1 MDLSVLDRL
10 KWLQQQQLVSPEFLQ
25 IIGSDG
31 REELKRVESYLG
43 NNNDELQSF
52 RHFPEFGPDYDTIDG
67 CISRT
72 SSFHMEP
79 VKNNEDNRAIAL
91 QNKRK
96 PELLVFKGKAEKREK
111 KKIKAE
117 VETESSMKGKSN
129 MSNTETSSEIQ
140 KPDYI
145 HVRARRGE
153 ATDRHSLA
161 ERARR
166 EKISKKMKCLQ
177 DIVPGCNKVTGKA
190 GMLDEI
196 INYVQSLQ
204 QQVEFLSMKLSVINP
219 ELESHI
225 DELSA
230 KQAYFTG
237 LPEAVSKQSMM
248 ADFRS
253 FPLHQQGSL
262 DYAVINANQTT
273 SLGAKDQT
281 SSSWETNSQCLYS
294 SFRTDSVSN
303 FFSLK

>member
-1 MDLSVLDRL
+1 MDLVVLDRL
-10 KWLQQQQLVSPEFLQ
+10 KWLQQQQQQQMVSPEFLQ
-25 IIGSDG
+25 ILGSDG
-31 REELKRVESYLG
+31 REELKRVETYLG
-43 NNNDELQSF
+43 NINEQSF
-52 RHFPEFGPDYDTIDG
+52 RHYPEFGPDYDTIDG

-72 SSFHMEP
+72 SSFQMEP
-79 VKNNEDNRAIAL
+79 VKKNNEENRTIAL

-96 PELLVFKGKAEKREK
+96 PEVKSEKRDK

-117 VETESSMKGKSN
+117 DEIESSMKGKSN
-129 MSNTETSSEIQ
+129 ISNIDTSSGTEKQ
-140 KPDYI
+140 DYI

-219 ELESHI
+219 ELEFHI

-230 KQAYFTG
+230 KQAYFTN
-237 LPEAVSKQSMM
+237 LPEPETDSKQSVM
-248 ADFRS
+248 ADLRS

-262 DYAVINANQTT
+262 DYSVMNSNQNT
-273 SLGAKDQT
+273 SLGAKDQS
-281 SSSWETNSQCLYS
+281 SSSWETHSQCLYNS
-294 SFRTDSVSN
+294 LRTDSASN

>member
-10 KWLQQQQLVSPEFLQ
+10 KWLQQQQMVSPEFLQ
-25 IIGSDG
+25 ILGSDG

-52 RHFPEFGPDYDTIDG
+52 RHFPEFGPDYDTTDG

-79 VKNNEDNRAIAL
+79 VKNNGHSRAITL

-96 PELLVFKGKAEKREK
+96 PEGKTEKREK

-117 VETESSMKGKSN
+117 DETEPSMKGKSN

-219 ELESHI
+219 ELECHI
-225 DELSA
+225 DDLSA
-230 KQAYFTG
+230 KQ
-237 LPEAVSKQSMM
+237 V
-248 ADFRS
+248 
-253 FPLHQQGSL
+253 
-262 DYAVINANQTT
+262 N
-273 SLGAKDQT
+273 
-281 SSSWETNSQCLYS
+281 NSQFS
-294 SFRTDSVSN
+294 SQELTK
-303 FFSLK
+303 SLITAFIDWLNIGI

>member
-1 MDLSVLDRL
+1 MDLCVLERL
-10 KWLQQQQLVSPEFLQ
+10 KWLQQQQMVSPEFLQ
-25 IIGSDG
+25 ILGSDG

-72 SSFHMEP
+72 SSFQMEP
-79 VKNNEDNRAIAL
+79 VKNNEDNRGIAL

-96 PELLVFKGKAEKREK
+96 PEGKTEKREK

-117 VETESSMKGKSN
+117 DETESSMKGKSN

-177 DIVPGCNKVTGKA
+177 DIVPGCSKVTGKA

-204 QQVEFLSMKLSVINP
+204 QQVEFLSMKLSVLNP
-219 ELESHI
+219 ELEFHI
-225 DELSA
+225 NELST
-230 KQAYFTG
+230 KQFQAHFTD
-237 LPEAVSKQSMM
+237 LPEAISKQSMM
-248 ADFRS
+248 ADLRS

-262 DYAVINANQTT
+262 DYSVINSNQTT
-273 SLGAKDQT
+273 PLGAKNQT
-281 SSSWETNSQCLYS
+281 SSSWETHSQCLYNS
-294 SFRTDSVSN
+294 LTTDSASN

>member
-10 KWLQQQQLVSPEFLQ
+10 KWLQQQQMVSPEFLQ
-25 IIGSDG
+25 ILGSDG

-52 RHFPEFGPDYDTIDG
+52 RHFPEFGPDYDTTDG

-79 VKNNEDNRAIAL
+79 VKNNGHNRAITL

-96 PELLVFKGKAEKREK
+96 PEGKTEKREE

-117 VETESSMKGKSN
+117 DETEPSMKGKSN

-219 ELESHI
+219 ELECHI
-225 DELSA
+225 DDLSA
-230 KQAYFTG
+230 KQFQAYFTG
-237 LPEAVSKQSMM
+237 PPEADSKQSIM

-262 DYAVINANQTT
+262 DYSVINSDHTT
-273 SLGAKDQT
+273 SLCAKDHT
-281 SSSWETNSQCLYS
+281 SSSWETQSQCLYNS
-294 SFRTDSVSN
+294 LRTDSVSN

>member
-1 MDLSVLDRL
+1 MDVSVLDRL
-10 KWLQQQQLVSPEFLQ
+10 KWLQQQQMVSPDFLQ
-25 IIGSDG
+25 ILGSDG

-43 NNNDELQSF
+43 NNNDHELQSF

-72 SSFHMEP
+72 SSFQMES

-96 PELLVFKGKAEKREK
+96 PEGKTEKREK

-117 VETESSMKGKSN
+117 DETESSMKDKSN
-129 MSNTETSSEIQ
+129 MSNTETSLEIQ

-190 GMLDEI
+190 
-196 INYVQSLQ
+196 
-204 QQVEFLSMKLSVINP
+204 
-219 ELESHI
+219 ELESQI

-230 KQAYFTG
+230 KQFQAYFTS

-262 DYAVINANQTT
+262 DYSVINSYQTT
-273 SLGAKDQT
+273 KDET
-281 SSSWETNSQCLYS
+281 SSSWENQSQCLYNS
-294 SFRTDSVSN
+294 LRTDSVSN